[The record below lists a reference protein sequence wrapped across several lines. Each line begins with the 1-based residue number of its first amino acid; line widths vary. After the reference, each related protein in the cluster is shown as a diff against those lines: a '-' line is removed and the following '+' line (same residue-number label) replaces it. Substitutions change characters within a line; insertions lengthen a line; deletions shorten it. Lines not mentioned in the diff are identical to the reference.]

1 MSYKTLLVH
10 VDRSA
15 GAEQRMRIAA
25 RLASRENA
33 HLIGAAATGVS
44 RFIYDT
50 TVAPD
55 AGVGYTAHLEAHLQ
69 VLRQQARETLPAF
82 ESIVRAIDVASY
94 ETLLLDDEAGA
105 GISLRGHYSDLI
117 VISQTNLDDPN
128 ATTLPD
134 FPEFV
139 VMSSGRP
146 VLVIPYAGSFETV
159 GDNVLVAWDAGASAT
174 RAVTSAIPMLR
185 KAATVN
191 VVVFNAEDQGDAQ
204 GEQPGADIA
213 LYLAR
218 HDIKVNVVSF
228 RTGTDVGNALLS
240 TAMDLDSDLLVMGGY
255 GHSRFREMLMG
266 GATRTV
272 LQSMT
277 IPVLMTH

>member
-33 HLIGAAATGVS
+33 HLIGGAATGVS
-44 RFIYDT
+44 RFIYASVVPGT
-50 TVAPD
+50 
-55 AGVGYTAHLEAHLQ
+55 GVSYTPHLEAHLQ
-69 VLRQQARETLPAF
+69 VMRQQALETLPAF
-82 ESIVRAIDVASY
+82 ESIARAMNVASY

-117 VISQTNLDDPN
+117 VISQTNLEDPD
-128 ATTLPD
+128 ARVLPD
-134 FPEFV
+134 FPEFLI
-139 VMSSGRP
+139 MSSGRP
-146 VLVIPYAGSFETV
+146 VLVIPHSGSFETV
-159 GDNVLVAWDAGASAT
+159 GGNVLVAWDAGASAT
-174 RAVTSAIPMLR
+174 RAVTSAIPLLR
-185 KAATVN
+185 RADIVN
-191 VVVFNAEDQGDAQ
+191 IAVFNAEKQGDAH
-204 GEQPGADIA
+204 GEEPGADIA

-218 HDIKVNVVSF
+218 HGIKVNVVPS
-228 RTGTDVGNALLS
+228 GSGIDVGNALLS
-240 TAMDLDSDLLVMGGY
+240 TAMDLESDLLVMGGY

-277 IPVLMTH
+277 IPVLMAH